1 MKSSRSVANEGMWEY
16 SPTNLMNPPVV
27 LAEEGASNA
36 AVTGLLLP
44 VVLAEEGAS
53 NAAVTGLLLPV
64 VLAEE
69 GASNAAVTGLSV
81 QF

>member
-1 MKSSRSVANEGMWEY
+1 MKSSRSVANEGKWEC

-53 NAAVTGLLLPV
+53 NAAVTGLSV
-64 VLAEE
+64 Q
-69 GASNAAVTGLSV
+69 SV